1 MELAGFKKVK
11 ITDIITAVQFDYFVT
26 SSVNDNSFFLVCRDP
41 EANIIEDS
49 LYPQKTARCACRQ
62 KDMNDNR
69 VFRKIKMGPG
79 MSGEPG
85 RFIESIFTDCK
96 KDHVDLLIDYS
107 CMPVSWYANIMDAI
121 YRISSGIK
129 VINAYMVYLPK
140 RCAPGDDDRS
150 PVTSVIK
157 SRKQNRKPLS
167 VIVGLDQVPLRAS
180 ELEEIYKPREIA
192 VFIPETVTDPGYVEN
207 IKKSN
212 RSFLDKVSNFNLINY
227 PVDDPDEIN
236 SKLASLCLKMRLK
249 SEVAIVPG
257 GPKIFSVMALLIS
270 MQYPDIKIIEVKSK
284 NTGFS
289 FLKGFLRPV
298 NNSLPVAIRATFC
311 EEIDDLEY
319 VYR

>member
-1 MELAGFKKVK
+1 
-11 ITDIITAVQFDYFVT
+11 
-26 SSVNDNSFFLVCRDP
+26 
-41 EANIIEDS
+41 
-49 LYPQKTARCACRQ
+49 
-62 KDMNDNR
+62 
-69 VFRKIKMGPG
+69 
-79 MSGEPG
+79 
-85 RFIESIFTDCK
+85 
-96 KDHVDLLIDYS
+96 
-107 CMPVSWYANIMDAI
+107 
-121 YRISSGIK
+121 
-129 VINAYMVYLPK
+129 
-140 RCAPGDDDRS
+140 
-150 PVTSVIK
+150 
-157 SRKQNRKPLS
+157 LS

-298 NNSLPVAIRATFC
+298 NNSLTVAIGQLFAKKLM
-311 EEIDDLEY
+311 IWI
-319 VYR
+319 